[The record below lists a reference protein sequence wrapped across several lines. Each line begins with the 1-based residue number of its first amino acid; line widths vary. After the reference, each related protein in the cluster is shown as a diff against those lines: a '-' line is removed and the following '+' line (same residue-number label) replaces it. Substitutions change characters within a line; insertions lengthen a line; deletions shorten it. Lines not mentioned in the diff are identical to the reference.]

1 MALSPSLHCTQKAI
15 PDAKIQLDIQETEE
29 KTVVRDKDLSS
40 EYVIRTLS
48 GWLKNIQRIR
58 THAVDYR

>member
-1 MALSPSLHCTQKAI
+1 MALSPSLHRTQKEI
-15 PDAKIQLDIQETEE
+15 PDAKIQQDIQGTEE
-29 KTVVRDKDLSS
+29 KTVVCDKDLSS

-58 THAVDYR
+58 AHAADYR